1 MAGDARDP
9 EDDRDEDP
17 KEDPIGLM
25 VGVEREEHG
34 ALKWTALLA
43 AVVILW
49 LVRPVAV
56 GILLGTFLAFMAQ
69 PAFERLKR
77 QIGLGWSAILTVVVS
92 TLALAAFLFSLAW
105 LFVSQGTSLANR
117 LINSFGPGGVGE
129 GALEYLSRLTA
140 RFGLS
145 QEELATRARG
155 LAGEAATR
163 AAKIAASIASTMG
176 SALLALLFA
185 MLAMHYIL
193 RNWDTVSQRAQ
204 EASPLRPDY
213 TAALFAEFRQV
224 GRTTLVGAFGTA
236 LAQGA
241 FATIGYWISGV
252 PEPLF
257 FGAAT
262 AVASFVPAVGVLL
275 VLVPVGLGLFL
286 VGHPASAILELTW
299 GLVLVVTV
307 SDYVIR
313 PRLVRGERQ
322 VPSLVTFAALFG
334 GIEVLGLE
342 GLIVGPV
349 LMALAIAVLR
359 LYAKE
364 MRKRRHI
371 QEPAGSE
378 AAPPITAP
386 PPPRAG

>member
-1 MAGDARDP
+1 MAA
-9 EDDRDEDP
+9 EDDPDGALEA
-17 KEDPIGLM
+17 
-25 VGVEREEHG
+25 EEHA
-34 ALKWTALLA
+34 ALKWA
-43 AVVILW
+43 AVIAVLVILW

-69 PAFERLKR
+69 PAFEGLKR
-77 QIGLGWSAILTVVVS
+77 RIGMRWSAILTVLVS
-92 TLALAAFLFSLAW
+92 TLALAGTLGGLAW
-105 LFVSQGTSLANR
+105 LFVAQGTALANR
-117 LINSFGPGGVGE
+117 LIDSFGPGGVGQD
-129 GALEYLSRLTA
+129 ALEYLSRLTA
-140 RFGLS
+140 KFGLS
-145 QEELATRARG
+145 QEDLAARARG

-163 AAKIAASIASTMG
+163 AAELAASIASTTG

-193 RNWDTVSQRAQ
+193 RNWQTVSQRAQ
-204 EASPLRPDY
+204 EAFPLRPDY

-224 GRTTLVGAFGTA
+224 GRTTLLGAFGTA
-236 LAQGA
+236 IAQGV
-241 FATIGYWISGV
+241 FATIGYWMTGV

-275 VLVPVGLGLFL
+275 VIVPVAIGLSL
-286 VGHPASAILELTW
+286 VGHIGAGLVELIW
-299 GLVLVVTV
+299 GLVFVVSV

-334 GIEVLGLE
+334 GIEVLGLK
-342 GLIVGPV
+342 GLIIGPV
-349 LMALAIAVLR
+349 VMAIAVAVLR

-364 MRKRRHI
+364 MRTRRHLP
-371 QEPAGSE
+371 EPHE
-378 AAPPITAP
+378 PAPPITKPIAD
-386 PPPRAG
+386 G